1 MIRIKSINILEAT
14 PKPRKEINIMSWKCN
29 SSIFHWNYRKQDLP
43 QVFCRTLNWLAQL
56 SDHRCQKKYLK
67 CKSTFQMLAGKIE
80 HTPRQGFSSD
90 SIRVVIKTIVIW
102 ICQAQSKYQLHIFS
116 EETPPIVFMM
126 AIIQEWGKTG
136 RRNLQFSCSPSWSR
150 EGGAGEE
157 MLKIKSRLFKFLSAS
172 FSPGDGE
179 PVLCCV

>member
-1 MIRIKSINILEAT
+1 
-14 PKPRKEINIMSWKCN
+14 MSWKWN
-29 SSIFHWNYRKQDLP
+29 SSIFLLELRKKDLP

-56 SDHRCQKKYLK
+56 SDHRCQKEYLK

-80 HTPRQGFSSD
+80 HTPRQGSSSD
-90 SIRVVIKTIVIW
+90 SIRVVIW
-102 ICQAQSKYQLHIFS
+102 ICQSKYQLHIFS

-136 RRNLQFSCSPSWSR
+136 RRNLQFSCSSSWSR

-172 FSPGDGE
+172 FSLHQVMVNQYYVVYRNILQSVLPAVIVLFIGDRFHD
-179 PVLCCV
+179 